1 MIARRFSEAAR
12 GVVRSFGF
20 AFSGI
25 FWVLRTQRNAKLHLC
40 AALAAVVL
48 GIFRPRIWGNAD
60 ALSAAEWAILFIAMA
75 SVLGAEALNTAL
87 ESLADA
93 VDEGENIRLKRA
105 KDAAAG
111 GVLLISLGALGAG
124 IAILGPL

>member
-1 MIARRFSEAAR
+1 MSR

-20 AFSGI
+20 AVSGI
-25 FWVLRTQRNAKLHLC
+25 IWVLRTQRNAKIHVC
-40 AALAAVVL
+40 AGVLAVAL
-48 GIFRPRIWGNAD
+48 GIFRPRIWEGAE
-60 ALSAAEWAILFIAMA
+60 ALSAAEWAVVLLAVA
-75 SVLGAEALNTAL
+75 SVFGAEALNTAL

-93 VDEGENIRLKRA
+93 VDEGENIRVKRA

-124 IAILGPL
+124 IFVLGPP

>member
-1 MIARRFSEAAR
+1 MPR

-20 AFSGI
+20 AVSGI
-25 FWVLRTQRNAKLHLC
+25 LWVLRTQKNAKIHIC
-40 AALAAVVL
+40 AAVLAVGL
-48 GIFRPRIWGNAD
+48 GVFRPRIWEGAD
-60 ALSAAEWAILFIAMA
+60 ALSAAEWAILLLAVA
-75 SVLGAEALNTAL
+75 SVFGAEALNTAL

-111 GVLLISLGALGAG
+111 GVLLIALGALGAG
-124 IAILGPL
+124 IFVLGPP

>member
-1 MIARRFSEAAR
+1 MNAGNFPAAARRI
-12 GVVRSFGF
+12 VRSFGF

-25 FWVLRTQRNAKLHLC
+25 FWVLRTQRNAKLQVC
-40 AALAAVVL
+40 AALLAIAL
-48 GIFRPRIWGNAD
+48 GVFRPRIWGGAD
-60 ALSAAEWAILFIAMA
+60 ALSPAEWAVLFLAMA
-75 SVLGAEALNTAL
+75 SVIGAEALNTAL

-93 VDEGENIRLKRA
+93 VDERENIRIKRA

-124 IAILGPL
+124 IAILGPP

>member
-1 MIARRFSEAAR
+1 MIARRFAAAAR

-20 AFSGI
+20 ALSGI
-25 FWVLRTQRNAKLHLC
+25 IWVLRTQRNAKLHLC
-40 AALAAVVL
+40 AALSAVVL
-48 GIFRPRIWGNAD
+48 GIFRPRIWEGAD
-60 ALSAAEWAILFIAMA
+60 SLSAAEWAILFLAMA

-93 VDEGENIRLKRA
+93 VDERENIRLKRA

-124 IAILGPL
+124 IAILGPP

>member
-1 MIARRFSEAAR
+1 MIARRFAAAAR

-25 FWVLRTQRNAKLHLC
+25 FWVLRTQRNAKLHVC
-40 AALAAVVL
+40 AGVAAIGL
-48 GIFRPRIWGNAD
+48 GIFRPRIWSGAD
-60 ALSAAEWAILFIAMA
+60 ALSAAEWAILFLAVA
-75 SVLGAEALNTAL
+75 SVIGAEALNTAL

-93 VDEGENIRLKRA
+93 VDERENIRLKRA

-124 IAILGPL
+124 IAVLGPL

>member
-1 MIARRFSEAAR
+1 MIARRFAAAAR

-25 FWVLRTQRNAKLHLC
+25 FWVLRTQRNAKLHVC
-40 AALAAVVL
+40 AGILAVCL
-48 GIFRPRIWGNAD
+48 GIFRPRIWSGAD
-60 ALSAAEWAILFIAMA
+60 ALSAAEWAILFIAVA

-93 VDEGENIRLKRA
+93 VDEGENIRIKRA

>member
-1 MIARRFSEAAR
+1 MNAGNFPAAAR

-25 FWVLRTQRNAKLHLC
+25 FWVLRTQRNAKLHIC
-40 AALAAVVL
+40 AALSAVVL
-48 GIFRPRIWGNAD
+48 GIFRPRIWEGAD
-60 ALSAAEWAILFIAMA
+60 ALSAAEWAILFLAMA
-75 SVLGAEALNTAL
+75 SVLGAEVLNTAL

-124 IAILGPL
+124 IAVLGPL